1 MKPPLNHMMLNQDT
15 LADELDAIVG
25 YRTSHAGLV
34 LPQWVDTYNVAGG
47 LLTGAWNYTD
57 SLLSAASVG
66 DVFLYWVDGQDSS
79 WYGSVG
85 FVNIPSVT
93 KPSPTAVLTA
103 ANLRWRSDTRVTTS
117 GNISVNLAARRQTAP
132 FPAPGTGVGEFP
144 AITGSSGTFVITA
157 STLTFSP
164 PTATTTYNSNVLTM
178 MNEVF
183 AEGTWEF
190 PGRVIFRWTIA
201 PRNSNVGVD
210 EQLLIFGTDTGT
222 AATTPVLSLT
232 WSL

>member
-1 MKPPLNHMMLNQDT
+1 MLANSPLALSLGNPL
-15 LADELDAIVG
+15 LRV
-25 YRTSHAGLV
+25 
-34 LPQWVDTYNVAGG
+34 PQWVDTYNVAGG
-47 LLTGAWNYTD
+47 LLTGNWNYTD
-57 SLLSAASVG
+57 SVIASFTYD
-66 DVFLYWVDGQDSS
+66 DVVAETRTELYWSEYLGN

-85 FVNIPSVT
+85 VVEIPSVT

-103 ANLRWRSDTRVTTS
+103 ANLRWRSGAMATIS
-117 GNISVNLAARRQTAP
+117 GTISVNLAARRQTAP
-132 FPAPGTGVGEFP
+132 FPAPGTAVGTFP
-144 AITGSSGTFVITA
+144 AITGSSATFVITA

-164 PTATTTYNSNVLTM
+164 PTAATTYNSNVLTM

-183 AEGTWEF
+183 AEGTWAF

>member
-1 MKPPLNHMMLNQDT
+1 MLANSPLALSLGNPL
-15 LADELDAIVG
+15 LRA
-25 YRTSHAGLV
+25 
-34 LPQWVDTYNVAGG
+34 PQRVDTYNVAGG

-57 SLLSAASVG
+57 SGLVAATLG
-66 DVFLYWVDGQDSS
+66 DVTLYWADGFDGH

-93 KPSPTAVLTA
+93 RPTSTAVLTA
-103 ANLRWRSDTRVTTS
+103 ANLRWRSDARVTTS
-117 GNISVNLAARRQTAP
+117 GTINVNLAARRQTAP
-132 FPAPGTGVGEFP
+132 FPAPNTTVGTFP
-144 AITGSSGTFVITA
+144 AVTGSSGTFVITA

-178 MNEVF
+178 LNEVF
-183 AEGTWEF
+183 AESLWAF
-190 PGRVIFRWTIA
+190 PGRVLFRYTIA
-201 PRNSNVGVD
+201 PRTTTGGED

>member
-1 MKPPLNHMMLNQDT
+1 MLANSPLALSLGNPL
-15 LADELDAIVG
+15 LRV
-25 YRTSHAGLV
+25 
-34 LPQWVDTYNVAGG
+34 PQRVDNYNVAGG
-47 LLTGAWNYTD
+47 LLTGQWNYED
-57 SLLSAASVG
+57 SALVAANLG
-66 DVFLYWVDGQDSS
+66 DPNLYWVESGGV

-93 KPSPTAVLTA
+93 KPTPTAVLTA
-103 ANLRWRSDTRVTTS
+103 ANLRWRSESRVTTS
-117 GNISVNLAARRQTAP
+117 GTISVNLAARRQTAP

-164 PTATTTYNSNVLTM
+164 QTATTTYNSNVLTM
-178 MNEVF
+178 LNEVF
-183 AEGTWEF
+183 AEGLWAF

-201 PRNSNVGVD
+201 PRTTVGGEN
-210 EQLLIFGTDTGT
+210 EQLEILGTATGT

>member
-1 MKPPLNHMMLNQDT
+1 MLANSPLALSLGNPL
-15 LADELDAIVG
+15 LRV
-25 YRTSHAGLV
+25 
-34 LPQWVDTYNVAGG
+34 PQRVDNYNVAGG
-47 LLTGAWNYTD
+47 LLTGNWNYED
-57 SLLSAASVG
+57 SALVAQSSG
-66 DVFLYWVDGQDSS
+66 DPTLYWVESGGV

-93 KPSPTAVLTA
+93 KPTPTAVLTA
-103 ANLRWRSDTRVTTS
+103 ANLRWRSESRATAGS
-117 GNISVNLAARRQTAP
+117 ISVNLAARRQTAP

-164 PTATTTYNSNVLTM
+164 PTATTTTNSNVLTM
-178 MNEVF
+178 LNEVF
-183 AEGTWEF
+183 AEGAWAF

-201 PRNSNVGVD
+201 PRTTVGGEN
-210 EQLLIFGTDTGT
+210 EQLEILGTGTGT